1 MSTKKN
7 LHHNIIDIEN
17 IYANI
22 NIGIQ
27 NILEAISDTNE
38 FELDMN
44 EFKYSFEFNDRR
56 HFVNI
61 DTKNYIIEMAIYND
75 SFISFSIAQKT
86 ANKKFKIVQ
95 AIECSLFK
103 FDSFNTYI
111 ELFTELL
118 MFVYSNMN
126 SLIPNWCDKDVIPS
140 GNKNIEL
147 FTELLMFV
155 NSNKFDS
162 FNTYMEL
169 SNDYFGNN
177 YEKDFTKTLSIHLL
191 EEYHLTYKNFN
202 DITID
207 LGFINFKNKDDN
219 CRLLGDKDMIFNK

>member
-17 IYANI
+17 IYEHVNV
-22 NIGIQ
+22 GIQ
-27 NILEAISDTNE
+27 NILEAISNTTN
-38 FELDMN
+38 FDVDIN
-44 EFKYSFEFNDRR
+44 EFKYSFEFNNRR
-56 HFVNI
+56 YFVNI
-61 DTKNYIIEMAIYND
+61 DTENYIIEMAIYND
-75 SFISFSIAQKT
+75 SFVSFSMAQKI
-86 ANKKFKIVQ
+86 ANKSFKIVQ

-126 SLIPNWCDKDVIPS
+126 SLIPKWCDKDVIPS
-140 GNKNIEL
+140 GNKN
-147 FTELLMFV
+147 
-155 NSNKFDS
+155 
-162 FNTYMEL
+162 MEL
-169 SNDYFGNN
+169 SNDYFGSN
-177 YEKDFTKTLSIHLL
+177 YEMDFNKTLSIHLP

>member
-7 LHHNIIDIEN
+7 LSHNLIDIDN

-22 NIGIQ
+22 NNGIQ
-27 NILEAISDTNE
+27 NILEQINE
-38 FELDMN
+38 NNGLEIDLT
-44 EFKYSFEFNDRR
+44 EFKYSFEFNNRR
-56 HFVNI
+56 HFITI
-61 DTKNYIIEMAIYND
+61 DTNDYIIEMAIYND
-75 SFISFSIAQKT
+75 SFISFSIAQKI

-126 SLIPNWCDKDVIPS
+126 SLIPKWCDKDVIPS
-140 GNKNIEL
+140 GNKN
-147 FTELLMFV
+147 
-155 NSNKFDS
+155 
-162 FNTYMEL
+162 MEL

-202 DITID
+202 AITID